1 MNRPGFGLGILSMIL
16 LCLLW
21 WLFSPT
27 VQQENPASVHVE
39 QSPRLEL
46 SDEKTVIAP
55 RGKDKK
61 NAPVVPAFAP
71 WPRLVP
77 ELSHS
82 EKTVEPGMSTLQLDY
97 PEKPP
102 VPDYEMPESPD
113 IMPFLYQRLVFKNS
127 PDDARMGLAL
137 YVTVSD
143 PALRKQAYLQRTY
156 LAQLTTFL
164 ASHYDYKAIESESGK
179 AKFITMLKARFAR
192 RLKGNVLK
200 DLNYAFFDT
209 VD

>member
-1 MNRPGFGLGILSMIL
+1 MNRPGFGLGVLSMVL
-16 LCLLW
+16 LCLIW

-27 VQQENPASVHVE
+27 VAEQTQQSGKVVSSALIKLTHEAVV
-39 QSPRLEL
+39 
-46 SDEKTVIAP
+46 VAP
-55 RGKDKK
+55 KAQDK
-61 NAPVVPAFAP
+61 NNVAVVPGFAP
-71 WPRLVP
+71 LPRVVP
-77 ELSHS
+77 EQSHS
-82 EKTVEPGMSTLQLDY
+82 EKIAEAGMSTLQLDY

-102 VPDYEMPESPD
+102 VPDYEMPESPE
-113 IMPFLYQRLVFKNS
+113 IMPFLYQRLAFKNS
-127 PDDARMGLAL
+127 PDDGRMGIAL

-143 PALRKQAYLQRTY
+143 PARRKQAYLQRTY

-164 ASHYDYKAIESESGK
+164 ASHYDYEAIQTEGGK

-200 DLNYAFFDT
+200 DLNYAFFET